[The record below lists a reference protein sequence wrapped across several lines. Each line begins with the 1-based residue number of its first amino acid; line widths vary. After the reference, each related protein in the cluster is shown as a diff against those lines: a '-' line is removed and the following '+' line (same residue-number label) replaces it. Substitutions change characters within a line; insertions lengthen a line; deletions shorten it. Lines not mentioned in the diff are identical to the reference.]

1 MKLAAPIALVL
12 LAATAFAAAA
22 AGRDAAGP
30 TPARCGGEL
39 WRLKTLSDPGRN
51 AVQLEATDTTI
62 AAIGKR
68 PYPRPVPR
76 LRRTAFQRHA
86 WQVVAQIT
94 KYRVET
100 DGIRLELYDH
110 GSYLHAVIPTP
121 DCLSVVTRARKDIAT
136 TFNLF
141 AVGMRDLHEGLAIA
155 RSDRLRTRH
164 RFLEP
169 ASRAARRGPQRRR
182 ATSRDGAPH
191 CRRLLARAPGRHRVG
206 ARRGQLEPEG
216 GALPG
221 LALEPDVAPM
231 RLDDL
236 TREDETESGARD
248 AELPAHVA
256 TEELREDLLLV
267 SSGNAEPFVSHPDP
281 GLIADRRCAHL
292 DDSAVGRILD
302 RVREK
307 VADHLGE
314 AVAIAADGER
324 LTGRLELQFVRI
336 ALG

>member
-1 MKLAAPIALVL
+1 MKLAVPIALVL

-39 WRLKTLSDPGRN
+39 WRLKTLSDLGRN
-51 AVQLEATDTTI
+51 AVQLEPADTTI

-86 WQVVAQIT
+86 WQVPAQIT

-141 AVGMRDLHEGLAIA
+141 ASECG
-155 RSDRLRTRH
+155 T
-164 RFLEP
+164 
-169 ASRAARRGPQRRR
+169 RRR
-182 ATSRDGAPH
+182 TGNRSERSSTYAAS
-191 CRRLLARAPGRHRVG
+191 V
-206 ARRGQLEPEG
+206 
-216 GALPG
+216 
-221 LALEPDVAPM
+221 
-231 RLDDL
+231 
-236 TREDETESGARD
+236 SGASVGGCEAR
-248 AELPAHVA
+248 PATA
-256 TEELREDLLLV
+256 P
-267 SSGNAEPFVSHPDP
+267 SYIP
-281 GLIADRRCAHL
+281 
-292 DDSAVGRILD
+292 
-302 RVREK
+302 
-307 VADHLGE
+307 
-314 AVAIAADGER
+314 
-324 LTGRLELQFVRI
+324 
-336 ALG
+336 